1 MAKNMCDVYDETGS
15 GGISRRQ
22 MLLGAGAI
30 AAGYTVGQLTTGA
43 SVAFGAYTDALT
55 PLESQGACEWP
66 TTAMWD
72 AKWGSFEVACQ
83 EAAIRSYERYKSG
96 GG

>member
-1 MAKNMCDVYDETGS
+1 MLMA
-15 GGISRRQ
+15 
-22 MLLGAGAI
+22 AGAS

-43 SVAFGAYTDALT
+43 SVAFGYADALT
-55 PLESQGACEWP
+55 PTEALGACEWP
-66 TTAMWD
+66 TTAGWE
-72 AKWGSFEVACQ
+72 AAFGSFEAACQ

>member
-1 MAKNMCDVYDETGS
+1 MSYVHEETGS
-15 GGISRRQ
+15 DGISRRQ
-22 MLLGAGAI
+22 MLMAAGAI